1 MRTLLLS
8 TAGAG
13 VLAPPEREDP
23 GFELGGPPPIDG
35 GGGRDDDGGDDD
47 DGNRGSSGAD
57 GQGSHQEPEAFSI
70 GLLEVAF
77 GLLLVAICT
86 LFLTFLAA
94 SLFLRR
100 SSVEWP
106 PPGTPRIP
114 GGLWW
119 STLILLASSAAMTR
133 SVRVLRHGDRALARR
148 WFTTTM
154 CLGFAFLLAQAYLWR
169 ELITKGLQTSNAYG
183 TIFYSLTGLH
193 ALHIAAGLVY
203 VALILRKLGRV
214 VSADATRSSATF
226 CGVYWHFMGAIWLA
240 LFATL
245 SFLH

>member
-35 GGGRDDDGGDDD
+35 GGGRDDDGDD

-106 PPGTPRIP
+106 PPGTPRVP

-119 STLILLASSAAMTR
+119 STLILLVSSAAMTR
-133 SVRVLRHGDRALARR
+133 FQSVLRRGDRARARR
-148 WFTTTM
+148 WLATTM
-154 CLGFAFLLAQAYLWR
+154 GLGFAFLLAQGYLWR
-169 ELITKGLQTSNAYG
+169 ELIAEGLQTSNAYG

-193 ALHIAAGLVY
+193 AVHIVAGLVY
-203 VALILRKLGRV
+203 VALVLVKLGRV
-214 VSADATRSSATF
+214 ASIDAARSSATF